1 VLRGLGAAHGK
12 GIVHRDMKPE
22 NVYLIH
28 RSGDPDFVKIMDF
41 GISKVIAA
49 NDSKVRLTATGAVIG
64 TPIYM
69 APEQALAQTELD
81 QRVDLY
87 AVGVMLYE
95 LLAGRPPFLAMSYL
109 GLVTQHINTAPP
121 SLTQFRP
128 DLPGHLVAAVHK
140 ALEKDPA
147 KRFQSAAEFARA
159 LPATPTLRELDIA
172 ETLGDSSQI
181 KVTDDARAAA
191 AHAPPPKPRDL
202 QTPPAVRQRRRTW
215 IGIAAALLVA
225 VGVVVAVVMM
235 NEPRREEVKPP
246 PTTEPIA
253 REEEPAP
260 PTPPAPAVVTIGKL
274 DVRTDPPGAKVY
286 VDDVYKGPSP
296 VLIAGIPAGVH
307 DVRLEK
313 EGRQTVAMTLE
324 TGGGVLLVEETMP
337 AIGTSGSAAAVPK
350 IRKVKRGS
358 GSGSG
363 KVEPVK
369 QPEPET
375 RPEPAKQ
382 PEPVKQ
388 RDPDKRPGQ
397 KPNPYE

>member
-1 VLRGLGAAHGK
+1 
-12 GIVHRDMKPE
+12 
-22 NVYLIH
+22 
-28 RSGDPDFVKIMDF
+28 
-41 GISKVIAA
+41 
-49 NDSKVRLTATGAVIG
+49 
-64 TPIYM
+64 
-69 APEQALAQTELD
+69 
-81 QRVDLY
+81 
-87 AVGVMLYE
+87 MLYE

-128 DLPGHLVAAVHK
+128 DLPGHLVNAVHK

-191 AHAPPPKPRDL
+191 AAPGPAPKPRDL

-225 VGVVVAVVMM
+225 AGVVVAVVMM
-235 NEPRREEVKPP
+235 NEPRRE
-246 PTTEPIA
+246 PTAAA
-253 REEEPAP
+253 REEPQPPAP
-260 PTPPAPAVVTIGKL
+260 REEPRPPAAPAVVTIGKL

-307 DVRLEK
+307 DVRLEQ

-324 TGGGVLLVEETMP
+324 TGSGVLLIEETMP
-337 AIGTSGSAAAVPK
+337 AVGTRGSAAKVPK

-369 QPEPET
+369 QPEPE
-375 RPEPAKQ
+375 PVKQ
-382 PEPVKQ
+382 PEPKREPDR